1 MQRGPVDHFSIG
13 LLGILTIC
21 SYGSW
26 YYSFGVL
33 LDPIQTDTDWS
44 ESTLAASFSAGTV
57 MVGLAA
63 LFGGRMLDRAGH
75 RPVFL
80 LGATIG
86 TAGLLVASWAS
97 HIGVFFV
104 GAALGLAAS
113 GALGFYHVTMT
124 VAVRLHPEETGR
136 AIAVLTVWGALASAI
151 FLPLTDQLESQF
163 GWRPAVRVLALV
175 TGVVFVLAAFLL
187 PPSVAPADSPVRP
200 SIREIL
206 ASTVSTRSPRLF
218 TIAVACGGL
227 AMATMLVYQVPVM
240 TTAGLSATAAASVAG
255 FRGFCQLGGR
265 LPLTVIVH
273 RLGRDGALMLAFA
286 TMTVGALLLA
296 LSGSMAVAIAFAI
309 VAGFGIGAFSP
320 LQGMKSEELFE
331 RDQLGATMGAY
342 AAVLLLAGSAGP
354 ILAGTIA
361 EHTGDRRW
369 AAVIAA
375 VAAAGAFVATAALA
389 RTAPE

>member
-1 MQRGPVDHFSIG
+1 MQQGPVDHFSIG

-124 VAVRLHPEETGR
+124 VAVRLHPEESGR

>member
-124 VAVRLHPEETGR
+124 VAVRLHPEESGR